1 MNVVDEAISETL
13 KTMGFL
19 FRAARLLARRPD
31 RVNAWDKDA
40 SHWQVKIERFG
51 KTSSMVITYSMGSA
65 HKLPP
70 NVAGVMHCLVSDS
83 QYVMDGTTFEQW
95 AGDLGYDVD
104 SISALR
110 TFEACQK
117 QARDFAALLEPGDMD
132 RLVDL
137 FRDY

>member
-1 MNVVDEAISETL
+1 MNEVDKAISKTL
-13 KTMGFL
+13 QAMGL
-19 FRAARLLARRPD
+19 SMRAVRLLARSD
-31 RVNAWDKDA
+31 RVSAWGKDA

-65 HKLPP
+65 HKNPPALPEI
-70 NVAGVMHCLVSDS
+70 MHCLVSDS
-83 QYVMDGTTFEQW
+83 QSVMGGTTFEQW

-117 QARDFAALLEPGDMD
+117 QAKDFAALLNPSDMD
-132 RLVDL
+132 RLTEL
-137 FRDY
+137 FQDY